1 MKQQIKF
8 IKQFW
13 IAFIPIILLNIVAL
27 RQIYLHNTNYLSR
40 WKGGGF
46 GMFSKINER
55 FVHIHLIHRNTFECA
70 EFHYEISNDIQ
81 KIENYPDYLALEK
94 LTRKLSKKIWVY
106 SFMNKNFNRNMNLEK
121 SVHMI
126 GTKEKLK
133 QDDKIAVFDSLEVQ
147 VYDIEFNKKNFSVR
161 PKLIRKMNF
170 LK

>member
-46 GMFSKINER
+46 GMFSKINQR

-106 SFMNKNFNRNMNLEK
+106 SFMNKKVTRYLSKSPFYLKICYKSKSNLD
-121 SVHMI
+121 ML
-126 GTKEKLK
+126 G
-133 QDDKIAVFDSLEVQ
+133 
-147 VYDIEFNKKNFSVR
+147 VYN
-161 PKLIRKMNF
+161 
-170 LK
+170 